1 MTANTK
7 LVFTVEEACQ
17 TACCGKTALYEAIKS
32 GKLIARKRGRKT
44 LITDQD
50 LKQWIES
57 LPAIAPKSPDKTKK
71 MFLRNTD
78 QSHENNF
85 VSST

>member
-1 MTANTK
+1 MNTNPP
-7 LVFTVEEACQ
+7 LVFTVDESCKI
-17 TACCGKTALYEAIKS
+17 ACCGKTALYEAIKS

-57 LPAIAPKSPDKTKK
+57 LPAIAPKSPVKTKK

-85 VSST
+85 VSSN